1 MIIKIKFKG
10 IDSWNR
16 PVFKNIES
24 NSHYGSITTLFD
36 YVDSSDKI
44 IAYFKENIHELE
56 YFGDKF
62 DCEPYGG
69 LDSRIKLEIVN

>member
-24 NSHYGSITTLFD
+24 NSHYGSVTTLFD
-36 YVDSSDKI
+36 YEDDPDKI

-56 YFGDKF
+56 YFGGRF
-62 DCEPYGG
+62 DCEPHGG